1 MKSVTRTAVAAAS
14 ACALL
19 LVGTAANA
27 GASPGGKPTDEQS
40 VIDFEHRFADWV
52 VAGDVDAVDR
62 VLAPDFQMTHGDQWT
77 NGGTPSAV
85 DDRQTFLGRVAGKS
99 YGCFEFDNV
108 KTEMHGKVAITYGR
122 YLGTVPMWAGT
133 PRAFFSVW
141 YERVYQKHGNSWT
154 YLSHRTVKGAHY
166 GATAAEALDGMG
178 PANPSLTC
186 A

>member
-1 MKSVTRTAVAAAS
+1 MKAVIRTAVAATFAG
-14 ACALL
+14 ALL
-19 LVGTAANA
+19 LGGAAASASDSSGRTA
-27 GASPGGKPTDEQS
+27 TDEES
-40 VIDFEHRFADWV
+40 VINFEHQFAGWV

-62 VLAPDFQMTHGDQWT
+62 VLDPNFQMTHGDQWT

-85 DDRQTFLGRVAGKS
+85 DDRDAFLGRVANKS

-108 KTEMHGKVAITYGR
+108 KTEMHGDVAITYGR
-122 YLGTVPMWAGT
+122 YLGTVPMWVGT

-154 YLSHRTVKGAHY
+154 YVSHRTVKGAHY

-178 PANPSLTC
+178 PADPALTC